1 MKSKGGSKRVEA
13 RMRRHRCWTQRIA
26 VGKRFAHSVRRRVII
41 SAMAHRSR
49 KLPAGTIARWA
60 VGCSSALCAL
70 AIGLAACTPARQPLP
85 AASAPET
92 AAAAVTR
99 RPIPATAPTTGTSA
113 SPAIAVAP
121 GAVPQPPGPTVV
133 VPAGAIYVCVSESG
147 GTPQH
152 TAIGYEGK
160 TDALCRKHPEMGP
173 CQYERN
179 ACRRGGGRV
188 YAADGT
194 EITMTT
200 EAEYDRKVWRVQFR
214 AN

>member
-1 MKSKGGSKRVEA
+1 
-13 RMRRHRCWTQRIA
+13 
-26 VGKRFAHSVRRRVII
+26 
-41 SAMAHRSR
+41 MAHRSR
-49 KLPAGTIARWA
+49 NLPAGTIARWA
-60 VGCSSALCAL
+60 LGRSSALCAL
-70 AIGLAACTPARQPLP
+70 AIGLAACTPASQPLP

-99 RPIPATAPTTGTSA
+99 RPIPATAPATGTSA

-121 GAVPQPPGPTVV
+121 GAVPQPPGPAVV

-147 GTPQH
+147 GTPRH
-152 TAIGYEGK
+152 TAIEYEGK
-160 TDALCRKHPEMGP
+160 TDGLCRKHPEMAP